1 MERSQQAERESPGG
15 MDGLGGIPSHQ
26 NTFLPFSSSIAQA
39 ALAEVRL
46 PLELF
51 LSHILQRIVMPEKR
65 ALGGQDQGL
74 MQLRLTVGLQGRI
87 SLYGASP

>member
-15 MDGLGGIPSHQ
+15 MDGLGGVPSRQ

-46 PLELF
+46 PPELF
-51 LSHILQRIVMPEKR
+51 LSHILQRIVMPEKEPW
-65 ALGGQDQGL
+65 AAKIK
-74 MQLRLTVGLQGRI
+74 V
-87 SLYGASP
+87 